1 MRFITTSQQQTYEFG
16 QKIGREL
23 KGGEVITLDGE
34 LGAGKTV
41 FTKGLA
47 SSLGITDEITSP
59 TFTILNIYE
68 NSPLTLYHYDA
79 YRLKSGEEAYGSG
92 LTDYLC
98 DRGGVC
104 VIEWAQ
110 NISSALPKKLIKIQI
125 NYLGATEREIIYE
138 P

>member
-1 MRFITTSQQQTYEFG
+1 MQFISKSQQETFEFG
-16 QKIGREL
+16 QKIGKSL

-47 SSLGITDEITSP
+47 TALGITDEITSP

-98 DRGGVC
+98 ARDGVC

-110 NISSALPKKLIKIQI
+110 NIASALPKKIIKIQI
-125 NYLGATEREIIYE
+125 NYLNATEREIIYE
-138 P
+138 L

>member
-1 MRFITTSQQQTYEFG
+1 MKFITTCQEQTYEFG
-16 QKIGREL
+16 KQIGKSL

-47 SSLGITDEITSP
+47 VALGIQEEITSP

-68 NSPLTLYHYDA
+68 NSPLSLYHYDA
-79 YRLKSGEEAYGSG
+79 YRLSSGEEAYGSG

-98 DRGGVC
+98 ARDGVC
-104 VIEWAQ
+104 VIEWAK
-110 NISSALPKKLIKIQI
+110 NIESALPKKLIKIKI
-125 NYLGATEREIIYE
+125 NYLSANEREIIYE

>member
-1 MRFITTSQQQTYEFG
+1 MQFISKSQQETFEFG
-16 QKIGREL
+16 QKIGKSL

-47 SSLGITDEITSP
+47 TALGITDEITSP

-68 NSPLTLYHYDA
+68 NFPLTLYHYDA

-92 LTDYLC
+92 LTDYLRAR
-98 DRGGVC
+98 DGVC

-110 NISSALPKKLIKIQI
+110 NIASALPKKLIKIQI
-125 NYLGATEREIIYE
+125 NYLNATEREIIYE
-138 P
+138 L

>member
-1 MRFITTSQQQTYEFG
+1 MRLITTSQEETFEFG
-16 QKIGREL
+16 KQIGKTL

-47 SSLGITDEITSP
+47 SVLGITDEITSP
-59 TFTILNIYE
+59 TFTILNVYE

-79 YRLKSGEEAYGSG
+79 YRLSSGEEAYGSG

-98 DRGGVC
+98 AKDGVC

-110 NISSALPKKLIKIQI
+110 NIQSALPKKLIKIKI
-125 NYLGATEREIIYE
+125 NYLSANEREIIYE

>member
-1 MRFITTSQQQTYEFG
+1 MQFISHSQQETFEFG
-16 QKIGREL
+16 QKIGRSL

-47 SSLGITDEITSP
+47 TSLGITDEITSP

-98 DRGGVC
+98 ARDGVC

-110 NISSALPKKLIKIQI
+110 NITSALPKKLIKIKI
-125 NYLGATEREIIYE
+125 NYLNATEREIFYE
-138 P
+138 F